1 MNNRLG
7 WMVFGCLAMSI
18 AIVAVLFIMSSEMK
32 SKHNSFLRLFPSHPV
47 LEGNSLDLQVNSYY
61 LAGGTAHH
69 IYLGNYSSPLHLLI
83 LNTTLTDSQH
93 VKLNVKGIM
102 DQKFWSVRVKVDS
115 PNFYVTDG
123 AVPRIYKGN
132 VCDWNADR
140 FLYDQEYFLDIEPMN
155 SNSFAIKSLNKN
167 TEESMLGKIA
177 SDSPH
182 YQFKPSLLQKQIDGF
197 FCTDGKMH
205 YDKELDRLVYLYRYR
220 NQYMVMDSS
229 LNLVF
234 RGKTIDTISRAKIT
248 IATVASNGSRTMASP
263 PLVVN
268 KQSAVQGKWL
278 FVDSNLLAKN
288 EHPKALGEA
297 DVVDVY
303 DLTNSNYQ
311 FSFYIFRY
319 NRKEKMKEFGVY
331 GNKLIA
337 LFESHI
343 QVYDLRIHYF
353 QTITKIV
360 SENLAS
366 KNILR
371 AYNQD

>member
-1 MNNRLG
+1 MNKRLA
-7 WMVFGCLAMSI
+7 WAIFSCFAMSI
-18 AIVAVLFIMSSEMK
+18 ASVAVLFLMSSEMK

-47 LEGNSLDLQVNSYY
+47 LEGNSLDLRVNSYY

-69 IYLGNYSSPLHLLI
+69 IYLGNYSSPLHVLI

-123 AVPRIYKGN
+123 AAPRIYKGN

-140 FLYDQEYFLDIEPMN
+140 FQYDQEYFLDIEPMN

-197 FCTDGKMH
+197 FCTDGMMH

-248 IATVASNGSRTMASP
+248 VATVGSNGSRTMASP
-263 PLVVN
+263 PLMVN
-268 KQSAVQGKWL
+268 KRSATFENWL
-278 FVDSNLLAKN
+278 FVNSNLLARN
-288 EHPKALGEA
+288 DHPKAFDEGS
-297 DVVDVY
+297 VIDVY
-303 DLTNSNYQ
+303 HLINSKYE
-311 FSFYIFRY
+311 FSFYLFHY
-319 NRKEKMKEFGVY
+319 NGKERMRDFGVW
-331 GNKLIA
+331 GDRLIA
-337 LFESHI
+337 LFGTHI
-343 QVYDLRIHYF
+343 QEYDLTPNYFSNIRI
-353 QTITKIV
+353 
-360 SENLAS
+360 SRW
-366 KNILR
+366 KN
-371 AYNQD
+371 NN